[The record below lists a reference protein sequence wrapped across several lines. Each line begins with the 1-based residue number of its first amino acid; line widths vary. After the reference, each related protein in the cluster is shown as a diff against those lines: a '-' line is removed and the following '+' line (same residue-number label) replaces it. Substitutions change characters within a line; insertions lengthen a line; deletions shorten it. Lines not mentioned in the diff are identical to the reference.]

1 MSVRFRFRCL
11 VRRFASAWLGC
22 VLSILAGQQPL
33 RAQLGS
39 GWVAYS
45 PTKKIHLDD
54 EAGLQTFSWTSSK
67 SVCSNTACADYSY
80 DAPTD
85 TETFRIFD
93 SRSNRSEIRLQNE
106 YWSGRRQF
114 EGYVTFYAP
123 LEDES
128 LMQIFGSTS
137 GATLTMT
144 RGYASSGG
152 HITCTGTGGG
162 VTYGSTTIASACY
175 GVELRI
181 NIIHDQD
188 NYVRWYVNGVLK
200 CEQLDTEV
208 GVTNYHKYGCYG
220 TTSGNVPAI
229 VKWRAVRSFKDGF
242 PPGTEVKAVPSA
254 LTVAQGGSATNRID
268 VAGFSG
274 NVSLSLSNVPPGATA
289 TLNP

>member
-1 MSVRFRFRCL
+1 MAVRFRFRCL

-54 EAGLQTFSWTSSK
+54 EAGLETFNWTSYK
-67 SVCSNTACADYSY
+67 SVCSNTVCADYNY
-80 DAPTD
+80 DSAAD

-106 YWSGRRQF
+106 YATGRRQF

-128 LMQIFGSTS
+128 LMQIFGSIT

-144 RGYASSGG
+144 RGYASNGG
-152 HITCTGTGGG
+152 HITATSTGGG
-162 VTYGSTTIASACY
+162 VTYGSTTIASGCY
-175 GVELRI
+175 GVELKI

-200 CEQLDTEV
+200 CEQKDTEV
-208 GVTNYHKYGCYG
+208 GVTNYWKYGCYG

-229 VKWRAVRSFKDGF
+229 VKWRAVRTFKDGV
-242 PPGTEVKAVPSA
+242 PPVADVVAVPSA
-254 LTVAQGGSATNRID
+254 VTVPQGGSATSRID
-268 VAGFSG
+268 VTAFSG
-274 NVSLSLSNVPPGATA
+274 NVTLTVNGAPAGVTA
-289 TLNP
+289 